1 MTKTLPTIS
10 ASLLVTLV
18 LAAPLRAQSPQPA
31 AQKPPGPASQTAA
44 AVPSGDAEKGKALFV
59 KNGCYQCHNYEG
71 QGGSAGARLAPNP
84 LPFRGFVDYVR
95 SPRGEMPPYTAKV
108 MSDQD
113 LADVHAF
120 LRSRPRPPAVASIPL
135 LAR

>member
-1 MTKTLPTIS
+1 VKMMTIVPIVWMVAIAVGSAQTPTQTAPS
-10 ASLLVTLV
+10 SQAA
-18 LAAPLRAQSPQPA
+18 AAPA
-31 AQKPPGPASQTAA
+31 
-44 AVPSGDAEKGKALFV
+44 GDAEKGKLLFV

-84 LPFRGFVDYVR
+84 LPLRGFLAYVR
-95 SPRGEMPPYTAKV
+95 APRGEMPPYTVKV

-120 LRSRPRPPAVASIPL
+120 LRSRPRPPALTSLPL

>member
-1 MTKTLPTIS
+1 MKYAIALGVTIV
-10 ASLLVTLV
+10 AL
-18 LAAPLRAQSPQPA
+18 
-31 AQKPPGPASQTAA
+31 QTAPTPA
-44 AVPSGDAEKGKALFV
+44 GDADKGKTLFV

-71 QGGSAGARLAPNP
+71 QGGAAGARLAPNP
-84 LPFRGFVDYVR
+84 LPFRGFLAYVR
-95 SPRGEMPPYTAKV
+95 APRGEMPPYTVKV

-120 LRSRPRPPAVASIPL
+120 LRSRPRPPALTSLPL